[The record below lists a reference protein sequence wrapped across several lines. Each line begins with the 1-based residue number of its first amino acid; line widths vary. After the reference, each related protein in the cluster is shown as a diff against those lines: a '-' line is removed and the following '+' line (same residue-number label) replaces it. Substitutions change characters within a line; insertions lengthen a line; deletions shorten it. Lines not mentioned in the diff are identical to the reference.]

1 MQLTAFRALA
11 GLGPAIGGTFFEI
24 DTHANS
30 TSDDPATGT
39 GTGTSTPSD
48 TASGSAN
55 NTSGASSR
63 AGGMGSAYELLIAT
77 GTAILG
83 AALFVGLL

>member
-1 MQLTAFRALA
+1 MAFRALA

-24 DTHANS
+24 DTDANS

-39 GTGTSTPSD
+39 GT
-48 TASGSAN
+48 ASGSTN

-77 GTAILG
+77 GTAIVG